1 MNINIVKFANT
12 FLICTS
18 MNNREKENLK
28 LKMLKHYILGL
39 KICPFWFLTWT
50 KEKENWEQTKEHILL
65 QVKPL
70 KSEIQNLVLP
80 ISG

>member
-1 MNINIVKFANT
+1 MNIYIVKFANT

-28 LKMLKHYILGL
+28 LKMLKHYILGP

-50 KEKENWEQTKEHILL
+50 KEKEN
-65 QVKPL
+65 
-70 KSEIQNLVLP
+70 
-80 ISG
+80 